1 MSTITATSAPIETRL
16 ASKSDLAFGV
26 FRILAALM
34 FAMHGTVKLFG
45 WPTGQAAAVGTW
57 PMWWAGILEVV
68 LGAMI
73 AAGLATRVAAFIAS
87 GMMAVAYF
95 WVHFPRNFWPY
106 VNEGETAALYSFFF
120 LTLVFTGPRALAVS
134 HRF

>member
-45 WPTGQAAAVGTW
+45 WPTGQAAAVGRGRCGG
-57 PMWWAGILEVV
+57 P
-68 LGAMI
+68 
-73 AAGLATRVAAFIAS
+73 AFSRWCSA
-87 GMMAVAYF
+87 
-95 WVHFPRNFWPY
+95 R
-106 VNEGETAALYSFFF
+106 
-120 LTLVFTGPRALAVS
+120 
-134 HRF
+134 